1 MNREAFFNAI
11 RPTFGNSL
19 NQRRVDGM
27 AALLDAG
34 RNLPLHHMAN
44 VLAQVRRETGG
55 IMYPIKETVLASHK
69 NQDPTDVVVKQRLET
84 AWKGGKLQWVKTPY
98 WRDWPAWFGRGQ
110 IQISHKDN
118 YDLFGIANPDDAL
131 KLDVSA
137 MIAVKG
143 MRDGMFRT
151 RADKTRIKLADF
163 DFPAALDLPPS
174 QNPRRIVNGKD
185 GSDAEVAKFHRQ
197 FAAALEKAGWGKDS
211 PAPPPPVP
219 AQQPPRKLPHNP
231 LPPAAQAPQKGLLA
245 NLFTA
250 LVGIVRGH

>member
-1 MNREAFFNAI
+1 MNREVFFNAI
-11 RPTFGNSL
+11 RPFFGNSL
-19 NQRRVDGM
+19 TQRRVDGM

-34 RNLPLHHMAN
+34 RDLPLHHMAN

-55 IMYPIKETVLASHK
+55 IMYPIKETVQASHK

-84 AWKGGKLQWVKTPY
+84 AWKDGKLPWVKTPY
-98 WRDWPAWFGRGQ
+98 WRGWPAWFGRAQ
-110 IQISHKDN
+110 IQGSHQHN
-118 YDLFGIANPDDAL
+118 YAKFGITNPDDAL

-143 MRDGMFRT
+143 MRDGMFT
-151 RADKTRIKLADF
+151 GKKLADF

-197 FAAALEKAGWGKDS
+197 FAAALEKAGWGKAS
-211 PAPPPPVP
+211 PAPLPGP
-219 AQQPPRKLPHNP
+219 APQPPRKLPHNP
-231 LPPAAQAPQKGLLA
+231 LPMAPRPQQQGFWPS
-245 NLFTA
+245 LFTA
-250 LVGIVRGH
+250 LVGIVRGR